1 MATAGPTRAS
11 RLPGTG
17 ALMDALL
24 EHGAAACSVEDAHL
38 GTAAEQEVLEPTP
51 LKSKTLT
58 RPGSSKLTP
67 RERAAAVVWAQIYA
81 AGPLPWQAPEQRQ
94 PLWQQSRLVA
104 LFPSSSDAAAAL
116 AAAATA
122 AGLDSVPSFSLEY
135 IANKDW
141 IGHVQ
146 RLYRSTEVADGLW
159 VVPSWETK
167 LPPDPAA
174 LSILLEPGVAFG
186 TGDHP
191 TTRLCLRWLKSA
203 VRRRLCTCSCCRS
216 SSVSYARYV
225 SLARSK
231 AKSVCRAYLKTLIM
245 IVDAA
250 KVKGGE
256 KMLDY
261 GCGSGILSLAAL
273 KLHGSRAVGVDIDP
287 LAVSSAMHNARLN
300 GYAPPVF
307 EAVLRTP
314 DGKDPAAPGPLQQA
328 GKWPAS
334 EADSLFDI
342 VVANILVGPLLL
354 LAPRLASYAR
364 PGGRIALSGILT
376 SQVSAVTEAYGP
388 FMVNVSFTE
397 EDGWACIQGTRSA

>member
-1 MATAGPTRAS
+1 MLLLQAVLDGDRA
-11 RLPGTG
+11 G

-38 GTAAEQEVLEPTP
+38 GTAAEQEVLDPVPSNTKPKPRSGVAE
-51 LKSKTLT
+51 LTL
-58 RPGSSKLTP
+58 RG
-67 RERAAAVVWAQIYA
+67 RAATPAGWAQIYA

-104 LFPSSSDAAAAL
+104 LFPSNSDAAAAL

-122 AGLDSVPSFSLEY
+122 AGLDAVPSFSLEY

-159 VVPSWETK
+159 VVPSWETE
-167 LPPDPAA
+167 LPPFLQCKMGQNVFVGITLQDPAA

-191 TTRLCLRWLKSA
+191 TTRLCLRWLKS
-203 VRRRLCTCSCCRS
+203 V
-216 SSVSYARYV
+216 
-225 SLARSK
+225 
-231 AKSVCRAYLKTLIM
+231 
-245 IVDAA
+245 
-250 KVKGGE
+250 VKGGE
-256 KMLDY
+256 TMLDY

-273 KLHGSRAVGVDIDP
+273 KLQGSRAVGVDIDP

-307 EAVLRTP
+307 ESVLRAP
-314 DGKDPAAPGPLQQA
+314 DGGDPAAPGPLQQA

-334 EADSLFDI
+334 EGDGLFDI

-376 SQVSAVTEAYGP
+376 SQVTAVTEAYGP
-388 FMVNVSFTE
+388 FMVDVSFTE
-397 EDGWACIQGTRSA
+397 EDGWASIQGTRSA

>member
-1 MATAGPTRAS
+1 MLSLQAVLDGDRA
-11 RLPGTG
+11 G

-38 GTAAEQEVLEPTP
+38 GTAAEQE
-51 LKSKTLT
+51 
-58 RPGSSKLTP
+58 
-67 RERAAAVVWAQIYA
+67 IYA

-104 LFPSSSDAAAAL
+104 LFFCTSDAAAAL

-141 IGHVQ
+141 ISHVQ
-146 RLYRSTEVADGLW
+146 RLYCSTEVADGLW
-159 VVPSWETK
+159 VVPSWETE

-191 TTRLCLRWLKSA
+191 TTRLCLRWLKS
-203 VRRRLCTCSCCRS
+203 VGF
-216 SSVSYARYV
+216 
-225 SLARSK
+225 SK
-231 AKSVCRAYLKTLIM
+231 AKNACKAYLKTLIM
-245 IVDAA
+245 IFVGREGERRRSDPGLWMRLRHPVTGSAQALVLKITSADSKSCFSAA
-250 KVKGGE
+250 E
-256 KMLDY
+256 QLQ
-261 GCGSGILSLAAL
+261 
-273 KLHGSRAVGVDIDP
+273 GSRAVGVDIDP

-307 EAVLRTP
+307 ETVLRAP
-314 DGKDPAAPGPLQQA
+314 DGGDPAAPGRLQQA

-334 EADSLFDI
+334 EGAGLFDI

-354 LAPRLASYAR
+354 LAPLLASYAR

-376 SQVSAVTEAYGP
+376 SQVAAVTEAYGP
-388 FMVNVSFTE
+388 FMVDVSFTE
-397 EDGWACIQGTRSA
+397 EDGWACIQGTRSARSRC